1 MTLRRGKS
9 LLGICLLSVLLGC
22 AGVASRGTNTSQNL
36 QSAYGTPYTPLNV
49 PVDQYGGRMDVTCAQ
64 ATGWFHT
71 EKRNNRWWL
80 CTPDGHG
87 FFFQGVAA
95 WQTPI
100 IPKYNND
107 GCTAAAALIKEFGS
121 WNFNGVG
128 ELSDSYPQPIGT
140 CPNNT
145 KWPEIQTINVSNYA
159 AANLWN
165 YAQRPMK
172 NLEWGL
178 NGNYTGWR
186 ASAMDFFEPQFGVW
200 LDGYFRND
208 PGFTKFITNPY
219 FAGLMLDDTD
229 WFWGMGAGPDFHTIP
244 AGHTNAHVG
253 YMVLVTSPVQVFN
266 PNPASRNIAELYIDT
281 KVYSKTAMA
290 SPPSACSAQTPCS
303 LRDYLFKKYNG
314 SISALNMAWGSNY
327 TTFDSTGTQVT
338 GEVIGTGDGTTKVF
352 THTAAHT
359 PISPDTVVIKVAGVP
374 QGADCPSFQ
383 TCNVVTQGSIT
394 GPSGST
400 IAVGQQAWLSAIT
413 GVANNNFPALSMWA
427 VVTYHFASSSGQIAT
442 PSREAGDNFT
452 QGNTQG
458 IVESPID
465 QTGGV
470 ATGYDVYV
478 SCRLDSSSTPALGC
492 VGAGSSQ
499 PAETLQATNI
509 PFGTNWAMPTSGLVS
524 GASIPAA
531 PSTINYTNGQLTIT
545 FSTAPASGQQITA
558 DYIYGGW
565 MYGTGL
571 MDEDGRHTSWIGTNA
586 YCLTPAAT
594 CDGSDNPTPNA
605 NANLGA
611 DLDAWVAQF
620 AGEYFGTLGTHLKA
634 AAPHMLYLGA
644 DTIGTWGVPPRK
656 EILQG
661 AAPFVD
667 AVFTT
672 WFGNQPDATTA
683 AQQYQF
689 LTRYLGDKPI
699 INFMTLTASPD
710 SAESAHSDYLCC
722 FHQTTQ
728 AARGAQWSAIVSAM
742 FNQLSYNST
751 YQWVGIAWWGSHDFN
766 GANGE
771 FNDWGLKT
779 PSDNAY
785 DGHEAVAATVACSVP
800 LQNLTCGGEAS
811 NYGDAVS
818 AVRSANQLWLTVQ

>member
-244 AGHTNAHVG
+244 
-253 YMVLVTSPVQVFN
+253 
-266 PNPASRNIAELYIDT
+266 
-281 KVYSKTAMA
+281 
-290 SPPSACSAQTPCS
+290 
-303 LRDYLFKKYNG
+303 
-314 SISALNMAWGSNY
+314 
-327 TTFDSTGTQVT
+327 
-338 GEVIGTGDGTTKVF
+338 
-352 THTAAHT
+352 
-359 PISPDTVVIKVAGVP
+359 
-374 QGADCPSFQ
+374 
-383 TCNVVTQGSIT
+383 
-394 GPSGST
+394 
-400 IAVGQQAWLSAIT
+400 
-413 GVANNNFPALSMWA
+413 
-427 VVTYHFASSSGQIAT
+427 
-442 PSREAGDNFT
+442 
-452 QGNTQG
+452 
-458 IVESPID
+458 
-465 QTGGV
+465 
-470 ATGYDVYV
+470 
-478 SCRLDSSSTPALGC
+478 
-492 VGAGSSQ
+492 
-499 PAETLQATNI
+499 
-509 PFGTNWAMPTSGLVS
+509 
-524 GASIPAA
+524 
-531 PSTINYTNGQLTIT
+531 
-545 FSTAPASGQQITA
+545 
-558 DYIYGGW
+558 
-565 MYGTGL
+565 
-571 MDEDGRHTSWIGTNA
+571 
-586 YCLTPAAT
+586 
-594 CDGSDNPTPNA
+594 
-605 NANLGA
+605 
-611 DLDAWVAQF
+611 
-620 AGEYFGTLGTHLKA
+620 
-634 AAPHMLYLGA
+634 
-644 DTIGTWGVPPRK
+644 
-656 EILQG
+656 
-661 AAPFVD
+661 
-667 AVFTT
+667 
-672 WFGNQPDATTA
+672 
-683 AQQYQF
+683 
-689 LTRYLGDKPI
+689 
-699 INFMTLTASPD
+699 
-710 SAESAHSDYLCC
+710 
-722 FHQTTQ
+722 
-728 AARGAQWSAIVSAM
+728 
-742 FNQLSYNST
+742 
-751 YQWVGIAWWGSHDFN
+751 
-766 GANGE
+766 
-771 FNDWGLKT
+771 
-779 PSDNAY
+779 
-785 DGHEAVAATVACSVP
+785 
-800 LQNLTCGGEAS
+800 
-811 NYGDAVS
+811 
-818 AVRSANQLWLTVQ
+818 